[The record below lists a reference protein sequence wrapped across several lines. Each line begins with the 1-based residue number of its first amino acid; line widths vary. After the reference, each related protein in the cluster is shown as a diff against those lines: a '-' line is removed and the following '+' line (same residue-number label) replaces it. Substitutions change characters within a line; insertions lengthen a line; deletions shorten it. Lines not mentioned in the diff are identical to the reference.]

1 MRQNQNDY
9 YSQNNAE
16 WEEDPYERG
25 FAHKLYEDEYEPPLE
40 SYPVYE
46 EEEID
51 YIPCEEIQEQPLG
64 YRRPERKKKKKK
76 HTGRKVLITLLI
88 LFILI
93 PALLLG
99 TLWVLAKPPMGQ
111 EDGRISGS
119 CTILL
124 AGTDESGDR
133 TDTLMLLNMNRTE
146 GRISLMS
153 IPRDTRVN
161 SSYWPQKINAAY
173 GMNGGGEEGMEALMD
188 YVKECI
194 GFRPDGYVLVEL
206 DVFIDLVDLFGGV
219 EFDVPMDMYYEDP
232 TQDLYINL
240 SKGLQTLDGNQAMG
254 LVRYRYGY
262 ADADIGRV
270 SVQRDFMMAAMS
282 QWASL
287 KNIPKLPQALKLI
300 MDNAITDLD
309 TANLTWLAQSVL
321 QCGTEDMQMMTIPHY
336 LSSPYVIID
345 GDADY
350 LECINTYFNP
360 YEKPVTQE
368 DLNIAY

>member
-1 MRQNQNDY
+1 MNRNQDDFYRQNNTD
-9 YSQNNAE
+9 

-25 FAHKLYEDEYEPPLE
+25 FAHKLYEDEYEPPQAD
-40 SYPVYE
+40 YPIYE
-46 EEEID
+46 DEMT
-51 YIPCEEIQEQPLG
+51 YIPVEETDPTTERG
-64 YRRPERKKKKKK
+64 YRRPQKKKKKK
-76 HTGRKVLITLLI
+76 HTGRKILIALLI
-88 LFILI
+88 LLIII

-99 TLWVLAKPPMGQ
+99 TLWILSEQPMGRSR
-111 EDGRISGS
+111 GRIEGS

-124 AGTDESGDR
+124 AGTDESGNR
-133 TDTLMLLNMNRTE
+133 TDTLMLLNLNRKE

-173 GMNGGGEEGMEALMD
+173 GMNNGGEEGMDALMD
-188 YVKECI
+188 YVKDCI

-240 SKGLQTLDGNQAMG
+240 QAGMQTLDGEQAMG

-282 QWASL
+282 QWASV

-300 MDNAITDLD
+300 TDNALTDLS
-309 TANLTWLAQSVL
+309 TNNLIWLAQSVL
-321 QCGTEDMQMMTIPHY
+321 QCGTDDMQMLTIPHY
-336 LSSPYVIID
+336 LTSEYVIID
-345 GDADY
+345 ADSDY
-350 LECINTYFNP
+350 LDCINTYFNP
-360 YEKPVTQE
+360 YEEEITGE